1 MKKLS
6 IILFAILLGL
16 MAKSSFAQVFDSPPR
31 DGVYDKIH
39 VPNRQ
44 PVPYVFVREAD
55 VFWSKRI
62 WRIIDMREKIN
73 HPLYYPVERI
83 NNRRSIMQVML
94 DGIAEGS
101 LTAYEATSDE
111 FLVPMPIEQALSI
124 LYDTITKSMQRT
136 EPPYDWYDTTY
147 VEKFNTGDVKQL
159 RIKEDWFFDKQRSVM
174 DVRILGICPI
184 IDDIDL
190 TTGVARGKK
199 PLFWIYFPE
208 ARPLFATVEVFNR
221 QNNAERRT
229 LDDFFFKRMFGSY
242 IYKEENV
249 YDRFINEYSKGLDA
263 LLESERIRNELFIL
277 EHDLWE
283 Y

>member
-1 MKKLS
+1 MKN
-6 IILFAILLGL
+6 I
-16 MAKSSFAQVFDSPPR
+16 AKFLVIVVVFLIAKTTAAQVFDSPPR
-31 DGVYDKIH
+31 DGIYDKVHTI
-39 VPNRQ
+39 NRQ
-44 PVPYVFVREAD
+44 PVPYAHVREAD

-62 WRIIDMREKIN
+62 WRVIDMREKMN
-73 HPLYYPVERI
+73 HPFYYPTVKI
-83 NNRRSIMQVML
+83 NNRRSLMQVFI

-101 LTAYEATSDE
+101 LTAYDATSDE
-111 FLVPMPIEQALSI
+111 FLIPMPIDQALSI
-124 LYDTITKSMQRT
+124 LYDTITETMQRT
-136 EPPYDWYDTTY
+136 EPPYDWFDTSY
-147 VEKFNTGDVKQL
+147 VQEFNPADVKQM

-184 IDDIDL
+184 VDDVDPS
-190 TTGVARGKK
+190 TGLVRGKR

-229 LDDFFFKRMFGSY
+229 LDDIFFKRMFASY

-249 YDRFINEYSKGLDA
+249 YDRWINEYARGLDA
-263 LLESERIRNELFIL
+263 LLESDRIKNELFIL